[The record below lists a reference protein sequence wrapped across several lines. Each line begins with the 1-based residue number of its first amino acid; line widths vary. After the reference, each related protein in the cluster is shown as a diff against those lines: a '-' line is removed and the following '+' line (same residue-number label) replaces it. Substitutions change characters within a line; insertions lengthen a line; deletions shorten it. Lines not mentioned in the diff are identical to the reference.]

1 MIFKILAVVAVLFL
15 VYILFFK
22 KNREKD
28 NEIINERKKRA
39 KRNENIQDEMVE
51 CPTCKTYISKDEAIL
66 SNAKFYCSKECLLN
80 K

>member
-1 MIFKILAVVAVLFL
+1 MSLLKIGALIVILFL

-28 NEIINERKKRA
+28 IRDKNKT
-39 KRNENIQDEMVE
+39 DEKYDQITDTMVE
-51 CPTCKTYISKDEAIL
+51 CPTCGTYVSKDEAIL
-66 SNAKFYCSKECLLN
+66 SSGKYFCSKGCL